1 VPITGVMQEEEKL
14 SSSRFVPF
22 PLLAILAVLTALL
35 VAVAVYYLIKRWL

>member
-1 VPITGVMQEEEKL
+1 MQEEEKL
-14 SSSRFVPF
+14 SSRFVPF